1 MVHEMEPEVD
11 VAILVG
17 IRKLAHDGEMISS
30 SFDDLCPSETRIKV
44 FNEVTTS
51 TSNALNKTVSVQL
64 KRCAP
69 GEAVV
74 FDEIFAECR
83 LQATSI
89 FIAEVSW
96 GLRHTKFQSLVKSW
110 ENVLLSICLAQL
122 CDFKCDLEHDDVR
135 HNNVSN

>member
-1 MVHEMEPEVD
+1 MVHEMELEVD

-30 SFDDLCPSETRIKV
+30 SFDDLCPSEARIKV

-51 TSNALNKTVSVQL
+51 ASNALDKTVSVQL

-74 FDEIFAECR
+74 VDEIFAECR

-89 FIAEVSW
+89 FIVEVSW
-96 GLRHTKFQSLVKSW
+96 GLRHTKFLSPVKSW
-110 ENVLLSICLAQL
+110 ENILLSICLAQL

>member
-1 MVHEMEPEVD
+1 MVHEMESKVD
-11 VAILVG
+11 VAVFIG
-17 IRKLAHDGEMISS
+17 IGHDREMISC
-30 SFDDLCPSETRIKV
+30 SFNDLCPSETRIEV

-51 TSNALNKTVSVQL
+51 ASYALNKTVSVQL

-74 FDEIFAECR
+74 DEIFAECR

-96 GLRHTKFQSLVKSW
+96 RLRHAKFQSLVKSW
-110 ENVLLSICLAQL
+110 ENVLVSICL
-122 CDFKCDLEHDDVR
+122 
-135 HNNVSN
+135 